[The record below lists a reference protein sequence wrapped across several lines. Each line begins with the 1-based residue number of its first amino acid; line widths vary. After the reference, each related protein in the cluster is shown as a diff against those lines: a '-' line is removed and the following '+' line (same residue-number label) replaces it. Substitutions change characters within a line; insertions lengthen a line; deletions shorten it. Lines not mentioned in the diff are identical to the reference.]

1 MIALAITGLCLYKWL
16 KTDGPTSGRWAVALI
31 VSAWYTL
38 GYGF

>member
-1 MIALAITGLCLYKWL
+1 MIALALTGLCLYKWL
-16 KTDGPTSGRWAVALI
+16 RTDNESSGRWGIALI